1 MNLRTRLRAGALT
14 RGLRLAVFG
23 LVIMS
28 AAHPARAQ
36 IRSVEFQ
43 LDNDQFAF
51 TPGSKER
58 WYTSGIFV
66 RAALDPQPDAP
77 DARVMAAWC
86 RSLIDCDPN
95 AQMQRIWSVSQVIY
109 TPAYTGTTLP
119 QPKDWPYAA
128 ALSAGLKV
136 MAQGSRTRQS
146 LGLQLGVIGPAA
158 LGEPVQ
164 NAVHRLVGQPLAL
177 GFDLQVKTQPLIQ
190 ADWSRLVAIPL
201 AGRTDLDLVT
211 RTAVLLGNP
220 VTQAGI
226 GAQFRFGVL
235 PAGPGWPGEFMPA
248 SAATR
253 GLYGFIGAQAQ
264 AVARNQLIDGE
275 TAGYESLVKSRHAV
289 GELFAGG
296 SWCFTPGWWFDFTF
310 AMRSLEFTAPPGA
323 RSMTPQRY
331 GMLTL
336 RWASD

>member
-1 MNLRTRLRAGALT
+1 MTPLTSLLRRASARAL
-14 RGLRLAVFG
+14 GLTALGVMALFAGVH
-23 LVIMS
+23 VQ
-28 AAHPARAQ
+28 AQ
-36 IRSVEFQ
+36 IRSVEVQ

-66 RAALDPQPDAP
+66 RAAVDPQPDAL
-77 DARVMAAWC
+77 DARAMAAWC
-86 RSLIDCDPN
+86 RNLIDCDPN
-95 AQMQRIWSVSQVIY
+95 TQVQRVWSVSQVIY
-109 TPAYTGTTLP
+109 TPAFTGTALP
-119 QPKDWPYAA
+119 QPNDWPYAA
-128 ALSAGLKV
+128 ALSVGLQV
-136 MAQGSRTRQS
+136 MAQGAHTRQS

-211 RTAVLLGNP
+211 RTAIILGNP
-220 VTQAGI
+220 VTQAGV
-226 GAQFRFGVL
+226 GAQFRFGAL
-235 PAGPGWPGEFMPA
+235 PAGPSWPGEFMPVA
-248 SAATR
+248 AATR

-275 TAGYESLVKSRHAV
+275 TAGYESLVKSRPAV

-296 SWCFTPGWWFDFTF
+296 SWSFIPGWWFDFTF

-323 RSMTPQRY
+323 RPMTPQRY